1 VSLDPP
7 KSDAELLAMLAQK
20 QGQSRR
26 ASFGVTPAVIT
37 RPVELENCAASGTY
51 AVTFDVTALLMPVR
65 LRIPW
70 SALAS
75 DNDKYGIM
83 RGKLIAQK
91 PYRAA
96 KKAIRSLAVEAMN
109 GRPPAA
115 CPLAL
120 VARVYVP
127 DNRVHDVVNF
137 SKCVHDALKGSVFVD
152 DQWLHDVR
160 WIRAGVDVDAPRCE
174 LTITPLRP

>member
-1 VSLDPP
+1 MP
-7 KSDAELLAMLAQK
+7 DAATLLRMKAERE
-20 QGQSRR
+20 GRSRR
-26 ASFGVTPAVIT
+26 DSFGHTPQLARVVETANSATAAATYVAVFD
-37 RPVELENCAASGTY
+37 GT
-51 AVTFDVTALLMPVR
+51 VILPVR

-70 SALAS
+70 SALVS
-75 DNDKYGIM
+75 DNAKYGVVGG
-83 RGKLIAQK
+83 RLIAQK

-96 KKAIRSLAVEAMN
+96 KKAIHKLAKDVMN
-109 GRPPAA
+109 GRPAAA
-115 CPLAL
+115 CPLRL
-120 VARVYVP
+120 VANVYLP

-174 LTITPLRP
+174 LTISPL